1 MTKYWLHCIVACLFV
16 ILCGCGGSSSSVP
29 GEPTVGGTS
38 MEQFQA
44 TMPDGS
50 VMNLDIFSND
60 NINYSGDYAVSAET
74 GPYAYQDGTFD
85 GTIVGDMV
93 TLNCQNNDGT
103 SFTMTGTANG
113 DLGFQLT
120 RSDVPGTTLNFSEVP
135 APKVRANTTD
145 VSFNLNAT
153 GSNGRCVMSTQV
165 FSKQGGMT
173 EYHGVWQGCNVIFW
187 AYDSGYANIVIYIND
202 YAIDSLTYASYR
214 FSDFSTV
221 SKNASAGYMNVY
233 NPKSKVILKFGA
245 VGAVSPG

>member
-1 MTKYWLHCIVACLFV
+1 MLKKLLQSTVACFV
-16 ILCGCGGSSSSVP
+16 LALYGCGGSASVAGGSAAP
-29 GEPTVGGTS
+29 VGGTS
-38 MEQFQA
+38 LEQFQA

-50 VMNLDIFSND
+50 VMELSIFSND

-85 GTIVGDMV
+85 GSIVGNSV

-113 DLGFQLT
+113 DLGFKLM
-120 RSDVPGTTLNFSEVP
+120 RSDIPGTTLSFAEVP
-135 APKVRANTTD
+135 TPKVKAHTD
-145 VSFNLNAT
+145 SSFNLNVT
-153 GSNGRCVMSTQV
+153 GTSGRCVMSDQI
-165 FSKQGGMT
+165 FSRQGGMT
-173 EYHGVWQGCNVIFW
+173 EYHGTWQGLVVYFW

-214 FSDFSTV
+214 FSDFGTV
-221 SKNASAGYMNVY
+221 SKNSNSGYMNAY
-233 NPKSKVILKFGA
+233 SPKTKVILKFGA